1 MQKYLTQLLEDL
13 EAAANNP
20 PQATYIEIPPHLESL
35 PDAAE
40 LALVPF
46 KPISEWTGIDQKV
59 FPEMIQLSANQM
71 EKLNQAIFRVLESI
85 HVEII
90 DLPEEIPPERL
101 YDVITWCWDEP
112 VQYLPSTGFDL
123 ELCIGDPQTCP
134 YGELCDCDT
143 QGEFPDDEADRPPL
157 NTTDNNFII
166 PF

>member
-1 MQKYLTQLLEDL
+1 MEKYLTQLLEDL

-20 PQATYIEIPPHLESL
+20 PQAAYIEIPPHLESL
-35 PDAAE
+35 LDAAE

-46 KPISEWTGIDQKV
+46 KPISEWTRIDPKV

-90 DLPEEIPPERL
+90 DIPEKISPERL
-101 YDVITWCWDEP
+101 YDVLTWCWDDP

-123 ELCIGDPQTCP
+123 ELCTGDPYNCP
-134 YGELCDCDT
+134 YGELCDCDINPKDIHR
-143 QGEFPDDEADRPPL
+143 FLPPL
-157 NTTDNNFII
+157 SL
-166 PF
+166 P